1 MKKRIA
7 ALVGAAVLMCS
18 AAPVFAASSPT
29 PTPAP
34 AKPAPTTE
42 KSPATGETST
52 LPVVAALCAA
62 GLAVCGLKVKFD

>member
-18 AAPVFAASSPT
+18 AAPVFAASSPK
-29 PTPAP
+29 PVTPA
-34 AKPAPTTE
+34 KAPTE
-42 KSPATGETST
+42 KSPATGETT
-52 LPVVAALCAA
+52 ALPAVAAICAA